1 MSTDDAANL
10 LERVRQGDSEAMA
23 TLFDQHRERL
33 RRMVQ
38 FRMDARLRGRVDAD
52 DIVQEAY
59 LDAAQRAENLKGDQ
73 EQSGFIWLRLIVNQT
88 LINVHRRHLGAK
100 MRDAGRE
107 AHRSVV
113 NESNSTA
120 DSIVANLLGHLTSPS
135 QAARRAEF
143 QAQLEHGLAAM
154 DPLDREVLALRHF
167 EELSNGEVA
176 LELDMQPK
184 AASMRY
190 VRALKRLKDILDAVP
205 GFSDAYR
212 DGFLP

>member
-1 MSTDDAANL
+1 MTDGPGDL
-10 LERVRQGDSEAMA
+10 LDRVRSGDSAALA
-23 TLFDQHRERL
+23 TLFDSHRERL

-38 FRMDARLRGRVDAD
+38 FRMDARLRGRVDPD

-59 LDAAQRAENLKGDQ
+59 LDAAQRAENLRGED
-73 EQSGFIWLRLIVNQT
+73 EHSGFVWLRLIVNQT

-100 MRDAGRE
+100 MRDVGRE
-107 AHRSVV
+107 AHRSTV

-120 DSIVANLLGHLTSPS
+120 GSIVANLLGHMTSPT

-143 QAQLEHGLAAM
+143 QAQLEAGLSAM

-167 EELSNGEVA
+167 EELSNAEVA

-190 VRALKRLKDILDAVP
+190 VRALKRLKEILDAVP
-205 GFSDAYR
+205 GFREAYR
-212 DGFLP
+212 DGFIP